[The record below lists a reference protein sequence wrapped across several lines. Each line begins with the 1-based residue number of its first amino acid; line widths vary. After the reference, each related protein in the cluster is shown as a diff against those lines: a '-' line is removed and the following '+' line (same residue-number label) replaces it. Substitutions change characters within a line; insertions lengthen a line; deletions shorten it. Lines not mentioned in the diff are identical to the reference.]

1 MSLTSYISVNRWI
14 SWSLIFMLTLMSNI
28 LNVFTFVLLSL
39 RVVNV
44 FLHRR
49 PVVSCLLSLK
59 VIKVAPLLELTVVK
73 QWLLS
78 CPLWACGYTFKSPT
92 VHFCVWRTHAAA
104 LVLHMGSIWTL
115 AGMCLAVRHT
125 DNYRHSLFR
134 LECCCKIFF
143 IYVLIIYIL
152 CAVLSVST
160 DTNMSVIWAIVS
172 KYFFFYIYLG
182 VQACSA

>member
-14 SWSLIFMLTLMSNI
+14 SWSLILMLKHTER
-28 LNVFTFVLLSL
+28 FH
-39 RVVNV
+39 VVTV
-44 FLHRR
+44 FLRRR
-49 PVVSCLLSLK
+49 PVVSCLSLK

-104 LVLHMGSIWTL
+104 LVLHMGSTWTL

-125 DNYRHSLFR
+125 DNYRHR

-143 IYVLIIYIL
+143 IYVLIIYSL
-152 CAVLSVST
+152 RDVLSVC
-160 DTNMSVIWAIVS
+160 VIWSVVS
-172 KYFFFYIYLG
+172 KYFFIFRG
-182 VQACSA
+182 